1 MFVLLLIGL
10 GAMVDVPG
18 WDASA
23 AYTATVEAPHGLT
36 ATAPTFHGVE
46 EMISSESVHVTNE
59 YGTVGLDVNECWL
72 TAFIGGAGGQWEVD
86 ANYRGAY
93 LAGASL
99 EPIVANDGIPIFWQD
114 PVPGSWGALFHDGTN
129 NHLDISDGEIFNYT
143 TGSGNG
149 LWMHAPG
156 QTPLVLS
163 NNRTGIGHD
172 ATDGWVEC
180 LTGDLELATVGDVYT
195 NDNFGVN
202 TSAPSEAIHID
213 SGTIRIEDGN
223 EAVGFV
229 LTDDGTGTGV
239 AEWAAAATG
248 TTIEKSAETTVGVDA
263 GVMVA
268 ITLVSP
274 LADTPQDAMVWVNAT
289 ATNTGVVFNLLSM
302 PGPVADMATYAWQ
315 EDGSGDLE
323 VWIWNDTQ
331 VDLQCT
337 AFWVDLG

>member
-1 MFVLLLIGL
+1 M
-10 GAMVDVPG
+10 
-18 WDASA
+18 
-23 AYTATVEAPHGLT
+23 T
-36 ATAPTFHGVE
+36 
-46 EMISSESVHVTNE
+46 
-59 YGTVGLDVNECWL
+59 
-72 TAFIGGAGGQWEVD
+72 
-86 ANYRGAY
+86 
-93 LAGASL
+93 
-99 EPIVANDGIPIFWQD
+99 
-114 PVPGSWGALFHDGTN
+114 
-129 NHLDISDGEIFNYT
+129 
-143 TGSGNG
+143 
-149 LWMHAPG
+149 APG
-156 QTPLVLS
+156 QAPADATT
-163 NNRTGIGHD
+163 NRTGIGHD
-172 ATDGWVEC
+172 ATDGWIESEF
-180 LTGDLELATVGDVYT
+180 GDLELNALSDVYT
-195 NDNFGVN
+195 NDNFGAG
-202 TSAPSEAIHID
+202 TSAPSEAIHINA
-213 SGTIRIEDGN
+213 GTIRIVDGN

-248 TTIEKSAETTVGVDA
+248 TTIEKSAETTVVVDT

-289 ATNTGVVFNLLSM
+289 STSTGVVFNLLSM